1 MAVTRWDPFMAMARL
16 DRDFDDL
23 VRRTWGGGTA
33 GSSSGF
39 VPAVELVSR
48 GDDVLIRLELPG
60 VNPAEDL
67 DIEVAPGKL
76 TIRGE
81 RKEQSDKDRDG
92 VLVRELRYGSFNR
105 EFALPQGVDESAVEA
120 HYDQGMLE
128 VLVRG
133 VVRRPPE
140 PKKIQ
145 IRKGENARAVDAA
158 PAEATSE

>member
-1 MAVTRWDPFMAMARL
+1 MAMARL

-23 VRRTWGGGTA
+23 VRRTWGSGPA

-39 VPAVELVSR
+39 VPAVELISR

-81 RKEQSDKDRDG
+81 RKAQSQSEQDG

-105 EFALPQGVDESAVEA
+105 EFALPQGVDESAVDA

-128 VLVRG
+128 VLVKG

-145 IRKGENARAVDAA
+145 IRKGEGARAVDAA
-158 PAEATSE
+158 PADSKSE